1 MNVPSVTHRFPMIL
15 SSTTECSFYIVLD
28 NYMIENEFQLFKHFV
43 ITGCAKMGVEE
54 YQVSVVWRC
63 CGE

>member
-1 MNVPSVTHRFPMIL
+1 MNVPSVAHRFPMIL
-15 SSTTECSFYIVLD
+15 SSTTDCSFYIVLD

-54 YQVSVVWRC
+54 YQVSVVWRRS
-63 CGE
+63 GE